1 MARWVKV
8 LTAKLDDLSLIP
20 GIHRKG
26 AECCPVT
33 LQVHHGMFVC
43 THINKCNKN
52 KFKNKNKQAGCVGK
66 KKENKSEQSISFSLS
81 LLRSDGCHVTSRL
94 LALPSG
100 PSHVMAS
107 VSPHC
112 VCVS

>member
-1 MARWVKV
+1 VARWVKV

-66 KKENKSEQSISFSLS
+66 KKKTKVSRASASLS
-81 LLRSDGCHVTSRL
+81 LCF
-94 LALPSG
+94 A
-100 PSHVMAS
+100 VMDAM
-107 VSPHC
+107 
-112 VCVS
+112 